1 MDSQDVVHVAVGSP
15 VSLIQLGESAF
26 SIFV

>member
-1 MDSQDVVHVAVGSP
+1 MDSQDVVHAAVGSP
-15 VSLIQLGESAF
+15 VPLIQLGEWAF